1 MMNWIARLQDW
12 RDDRRARRLRW
23 DYGHR
28 GWLVSWREAGDQRW
42 LARLSCP
49 ERPETI
55 ERGGRTRI
63 EAIRQADD
71 ALRRALRE
79 RARR

>member
-1 MMNWIARLQDW
+1 MTNWIARLQNW

-28 GWLVSWREAGDQRW
+28 GWLVSWRCVGGERW

-55 ERGGRTRI
+55 EGDGRTRI
-63 EAIRQADD
+63 EAIRHAD
-71 ALRRALRE
+71 AGLRRMLRE
-79 RARR
+79 KLKR